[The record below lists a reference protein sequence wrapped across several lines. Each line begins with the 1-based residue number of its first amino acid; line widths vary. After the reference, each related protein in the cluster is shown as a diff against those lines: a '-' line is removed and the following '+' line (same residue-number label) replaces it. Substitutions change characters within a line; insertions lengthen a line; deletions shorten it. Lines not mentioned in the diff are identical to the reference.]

1 MKWISPKQLL
11 WSTFIFLIPAVA
23 EAQIGFP
30 DAGSRSH
37 AMANTNLTLSD
48 VYSTG
53 NNQAG
58 LAWLDKAAIGVSALQ
73 YFGFEDATSLW
84 MLAALPTK
92 SGTFGLSAQYIGDK
106 NFNQTKAGLA
116 YGRKLGEAFSAG
128 IQLDYCHT
136 RVTELGTGS
145 SLTFEAGLQFR
156 PTEQLIAA
164 ARVFNPVSANMGE
177 AFPEEQLPTLFSVGF
192 AYLPSDKFTLA
203 IEGEQQLNNNLNLKT
218 GFEYRIIEELAIRG
232 GYMSSPSQFTT
243 GFGVYW
249 KDLCIDGGAQFHP
262 QLGMTP
268 SFALQYLF

>member
-1 MKWISPKQLL
+1 MKRTFQKELL
-11 WSTFIFLIPAVA
+11 SIAFFLWLPSLVA
-23 EAQIGFP
+23 AQIGFP

-48 VYSTG
+48 VYSVG

-58 LAWLDKAAIGVSALQ
+58 LAWLEDAAIGISALQ
-73 YFGFEDATSLW
+73 YYGFEDATSLW
-84 MLAALPTK
+84 LVTALPTK
-92 SGTFGLSAQYIGDK
+92 SGTFGLSAQYNGDK

-116 YGRKLGEAFSAG
+116 YGRKLGESFSAG
-128 IQLDYCHT
+128 VQLDYCHT

-145 SLTFEAGLQFR
+145 ALTFEAGLQFR
-156 PTEQLIAA
+156 PIDQLIAA
-164 ARVFNPVSANMGE
+164 ARVFNPVAANMGE
-177 AFPEEQLPTLFSVGF
+177 AFPSEQLPTLFSVGL
-192 AYLPSDKFTLA
+192 AYLPSDIFTLA
-203 IEGEQQLNNNLNLKT
+203 IEAEQQLNNSMNLKT

-232 GYMSSPSQFTT
+232 GYMSSPAQFTA

-249 KDLCIDGGAQFHP
+249 KDLRIDGAAQFHP